1 MQFKFALFVT
11 WVIIKKKNVSAIIQ
25 MSFQLRFSAQV
36 SLAIVTKQN
45 RETQEWI

>member
-11 WVIIKKKNVSAIIQ
+11 WVIIKKNVSAIIQ

-45 RETQEWI
+45 RETQE